1 MTNETIAT
9 VVVADVAP
17 VVAPAAEKPA
27 KAPKA
32 PKVKPSL
39 IRDGELDLTA
49 CALATLTRAKE
60 GDHLL
65 FIGEDASLRLME
77 VCIRIGSVGRTG
89 KTIIDL
95 KDIITNEVV
104 EVMGLKSLP
113 AGVLDVRRVG
123 KPVNARTLRKLDAE
137 HSELDTAPVAAEPA
151 AEPAVAVEA
160 APMADVSA
168 DVVVEAASD
177 DVSVELVADATADE
191 DVSALLAEIAAEQPS
206 AQ

>member
-9 VVVADVAP
+9 VVVAAP
-17 VVAPAAEKPA
+17 VVATVAPAAEKPA
-27 KAPKA
+27 KAHKA
-32 PKVKPSL
+32 PKAKPSL

-77 VCIRIGSVGRTG
+77 VCVRIGSVGRTG
-89 KTIIDL
+89 GTLIDL

-137 HSELDTAPVAAEPA
+137 HDAAPVAAEPA

>member
-1 MTNETIAT
+1 MMNETIAT
-9 VVVADVAP
+9 VVVDAP
-17 VVAPAAEKPA
+17 VVATVAPAAEKPA

-39 IRDGELDLTA
+39 IREGELDLTA

-77 VCIRIGSVGRTG
+77 VCVRIASVGRKGGTM
-89 KTIIDL
+89 IDL
-95 KDIITNEVV
+95 KDIVTNEYV

-123 KPVNARTLRKLDAE
+123 KPVNARTLRKLDTEHAE
-137 HSELDTAPVAAEPA
+137 PETTPVAAEPA
-151 AEPAVAVEA
+151 LVAEA
-160 APMADVSA
+160 APVADSGE
-168 DVVVEAASD
+168 DVL
-177 DVSVELVADATADE
+177 VELVADATAGE
-191 DVSALLAEIAAEQPS
+191 DASALLAEQPS

>member
-9 VVVADVAP
+9 VVVAAP
-17 VVAPAAEKPA
+17 VVATVAPAAEKPA
-27 KAPKA
+27 KAHKA
-32 PKVKPSL
+32 PKAKPSL

-77 VCIRIGSVGRTG
+77 VCVRIGSVGRTG
-89 KTIIDL
+89 GTLIDL
-95 KDIITNEVV
+95 KDIITNEIV

-113 AGVLDVRRVG
+113 TGVLDVRRVG
-123 KPVNARTLRKLDAE
+123 KPVNARTLRKLDAQ
-137 HSELDTAPVAAEPA
+137 HGELDTAPVAAEPA

-160 APMADVSA
+160 APMADV
-168 DVVVEAASD
+168 VVEAASD
-177 DVSVELVADATADE
+177 DVSVELVADTTADE

>member
-9 VVVADVAP
+9 VVVAAP
-17 VVAPAAEKPA
+17 VVATVAPAAEKPA
-27 KAPKA
+27 KAHKA
-32 PKVKPSL
+32 PKAKPSL

-77 VCIRIGSVGRTG
+77 VCVRIGSVGRTG
-89 KTIIDL
+89 GTLIDL

-137 HSELDTAPVAAEPA
+137 HDAAPVAAEPA

-160 APMADVSA
+160 APMADV
-168 DVVVEAASD
+168 VVEAASD
-177 DVSVELVADATADE
+177 DVSVELVADTTADE
-191 DVSALLAEIAAEQPS
+191 DVSALLAEIAAQ
-206 AQ
+206 

>member
-9 VVVADVAP
+9 VVVAAP
-17 VVAPAAEKPA
+17 VVATVAPAAEKPA
-27 KAPKA
+27 KAHKA
-32 PKVKPSL
+32 PKAKPSL

-77 VCIRIGSVGRTG
+77 VCVRIGSVGRTG
-89 KTIIDL
+89 GTLIDL

-137 HSELDTAPVAAEPA
+137 HDAAPVAAEPA

-160 APMADVSA
+160 APMADV
-168 DVVVEAASD
+168 VVEAASD
-177 DVSVELVADATADE
+177 DVSVELVADTTADE